1 MQNRNKR
8 TEQNLCESTPYSPM
22 WHDSTLRN
30 LKQRDL
36 RALNY
41 VCIALQ
47 YTTCN
52 VKESI
57 KTHSLACSWV
67 WFTPTV
73 EPGGKQSRT
82 PLSTWAVDSLVTLD
96 RIAKALG
103 YCFVAAQRGF
113 KSVELMSMR
122 CMDAWNPRWIG
133 WNRRSFIGSISG
145 IANSA
150 WLRSPQANL
159 LALPPVIRTAGFE
172 EFRRRWFR
180 RYWVN
185 ECPSVQLVSSKPVE
199 PGFAGLLCAQKQ
211 FLTAWEVKEML
222 EMLLVQRCALVTS
235 SFADLH
241 GFHCQSFARSQE
253 ISCL

>member
-8 TEQNLCESTPYSPM
+8 TEQNLCEST
-22 WHDSTLRN
+22 
-30 LKQRDL
+30 
-36 RALNY
+36 

-73 EPGGKQSRT
+73 EPGGKESRT

-133 WNRRSFIGSISG
+133 WNRRSFIGSISCSQFG
-145 IANSA
+145 LASKSTSQFACPSA
-150 WLRSPQANL
+150 SVSYRRFRRISETLISEVLSQWMSFCTTRFKQ
-159 LALPPVIRTAGFE
+159 AGF
-172 EFRRRWFR
+172 
-180 RYWVN
+180 
-185 ECPSVQLVSSKPVE
+185 E

>member
-8 TEQNLCESTPYSPM
+8 TEQNLCEST
-22 WHDSTLRN
+22 
-30 LKQRDL
+30 
-36 RALNY
+36 

-47 YTTCN
+47 YATCN

-73 EPGGKQSRT
+73 EPGGKESRT

-122 CMDAWNPRWIG
+122 CMDACCTM
-133 WNRRSFIGSISG
+133 NRLESQVIHRVHQRNRQFGLASKSTSQFACPSASVSYRRFRRISETLISEVLSQWMSFCTT
-145 IANSA
+145 
-150 WLRSPQANL
+150 RFKQ
-159 LALPPVIRTAGFE
+159 AGF
-172 EFRRRWFR
+172 
-180 RYWVN
+180 
-185 ECPSVQLVSSKPVE
+185 E

>member
-8 TEQNLCESTPYSPM
+8 TEQNLCEST
-22 WHDSTLRN
+22 
-30 LKQRDL
+30 
-36 RALNY
+36 

-73 EPGGKQSRT
+73 EPGGKESRT

-113 KSVELMSMR
+113 KSAGTCR
-122 CMDAWNPRWIG
+122 CVAWTRAARWIG

-159 LALPPVIRTAGFE
+159 LVLPPVFRTAGFE

-185 ECPSVQLVSSKPVE
+185 ECPSVQLVSSKPASS
-199 PGFAGLLCAQKQ
+199 PASLDFFALKNNSWQHEKWRKC
-211 FLTAWEVKEML
+211 
-222 EMLLVQRCALVTS
+222 
-235 SFADLH
+235 
-241 GFHCQSFARSQE
+241 
-253 ISCL
+253 